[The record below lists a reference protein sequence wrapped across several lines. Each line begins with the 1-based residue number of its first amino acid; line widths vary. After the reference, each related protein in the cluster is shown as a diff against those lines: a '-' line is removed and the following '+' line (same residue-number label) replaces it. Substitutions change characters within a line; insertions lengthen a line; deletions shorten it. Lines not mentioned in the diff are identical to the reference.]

1 MSDPEAIPAFPLEK
15 RFKKRG
21 DKSRFAR
28 ELGVPIQNVTNWL
41 RRGIPAKELHRVA
54 NWCGLTVEQ
63 YRREAGLDPSPHPLP
78 MTSRVEGPMY
88 ENLLEYWVK
97 LPKQLQEA
105 ILGVLKLASMIDV
118 GGRRLG
124 SNGGDHPRRR
134 RTDAH
139 YPTQ

>member
-1 MSDPEAIPAFPLEK
+1 
-15 RFKKRG
+15 
-21 DKSRFAR
+21 
-28 ELGVPIQNVTNWL
+28 
-41 RRGIPAKELHRVA
+41 
-54 NWCGLTVEQ
+54 
-63 YRREAGLDPSPHPLP
+63 
-78 MTSRVEGPMY
+78 
-88 ENLLEYWVK
+88 VK